1 MTPEQYCEKKTRGSG
16 SSFFYAFLF
25 LSPEKRR
32 AMMALYAF
40 CREVDDIADD
50 TQDKELAQKKLM
62 FWKKEIESVFRDEAQ
77 HPVGMELMW
86 TRKHFPIDKEMLDEM
101 IEGMLMDVSG
111 KPIVTDED
119 LNLYCYRV
127 AGVVGLMSI
136 AVFGF
141 TQEASKTFAL
151 RMGDALQFTN
161 ILRDVYE
168 DTRIGR
174 IYLPQQTRAKFK
186 VTDQDIRTGFGND
199 EEKNRN
205 LRDLLAHYAEKAEQ
219 AYQDALKA
227 LPAEDR
233 KSLTPSLMMGA
244 IYYAH
249 LHRLR
254 EINFDVWHRHAR
266 ISPLRK
272 IWIAYRA
279 WSYEKKVLK
288 NSDGASAPYRLSF

>member
-1 MTPEQYCEKKTRGSG
+1 MNPEKYCEDKTRGSG

-25 LSPEKRR
+25 LSSEKRR

-40 CREVDDIADD
+40 CREVDDIADEI
-50 TQDKELAQKKLM
+50 KEKEVAIPKLV
-62 FWKKEIESVFRDEAQ
+62 FWQEEIDRVFDGKAR
-77 HPVGMELMW
+77 HPVGKELMW
-86 TRKHFPIDKEMLDEM
+86 TIAHYPMEKEQFTEM

-119 LNLYCYRV
+119 LDLYCYRV

-136 AVFGF
+136 AVFGYNNE
-141 TQEASKTFAL
+141 QSRQFAL
-151 RMGDALQFTN
+151 KMGNALQLTN

-168 DTRIGR
+168 DTKINR

-186 VTDQDIRTGFGND
+186 VTDQDIRQGFADNAQA
-199 EEKNRN
+199 NAN
-205 LRDLLAHYAEKAEQ
+205 LKALLQYYLDKAEQ
-219 AYQDALKA
+219 AYADALAA

-233 KSLTPSLMMGA
+233 QSLTPSLMMGA

-249 LHRLR
+249 VAQLKAADL
-254 EINFDVWHRHAR
+254 DVWKQPVR

-272 IWIAYRA
+272 IWVAWRTYR
-279 WSYEKKVLK
+279 YEKKAVKKSL
-288 NSDGASAPYRLSF
+288 PLRLDF

>member
-1 MTPEQYCEKKTRGSG
+1 MSPERYCEDKTRGSG

-40 CREVDDIADD
+40 CREVDDIADEI
-50 TQDKELAQKKLM
+50 KEQEVAVRKLI
-62 FWKKEIESVFRDEAQ
+62 FWQEEIDRVFEGVAR
-77 HPVGMELMW
+77 HPVGKELMW
-86 TRKHFPIDKEMLDEM
+86 TIAHYPVEKEQFTEM

-111 KPIVTDED
+111 KPIVTDDD

-141 TQEASKTFAL
+141 SQEASKTFAL
-151 RMGDALQFTN
+151 RMGDALQLTN

-168 DTRIGR
+168 DTKIDR

-186 VTDQDIRTGFGND
+186 VTDQDIRQGFADNAQT
-199 EEKNRN
+199 NAN
-205 LRDLLAHYAEKAEQ
+205 LKALMQHYYDKAEQ
-219 AYQDALKA
+219 AYADALAA

-233 KSLTPSLMMGA
+233 QSLTPSLMMGA

-249 LHRLR
+249 LAKLKKVD
-254 EINFDVWHRHAR
+254 FDVWKHPAR
-266 ISPLRK
+266 LTPLKK
-272 IWIAYRA
+272 IWVAWRAYR
-279 WSYEKKVLK
+279 YEKKAAKKGL
-288 NSDGASAPYRLSF
+288 SLRLNF

>member
-1 MTPEQYCEKKTRGSG
+1 MNPEKYCEDKTRGAG

-40 CREVDDIADD
+40 CREVDDIADEI
-50 TQDKELAQKKLM
+50 KEKEVATRKLV
-62 FWKKEIESVFRDEAQ
+62 FWQEEVDRVFEGVAR
-77 HPVGMELMW
+77 HPVGIELMW
-86 TRKHFPIDKEMLDEM
+86 TIEHYPVEKIMLTEM

-119 LNLYCYRV
+119 LDLYCYRV

-141 TQEASKTFAL
+141 SQEASRGFAL
-151 RMGDALQFTN
+151 KMGNALQLTN

-168 DTRIGR
+168 DTKIER

-186 VTDQDIRTGFGND
+186 VTDHDIRQGFGDNAQA
-199 EEKNRN
+199 NAN
-205 LRDLLAHYAEKAEQ
+205 LKALLQHYFDKAEQ
-219 AYQDALKA
+219 SYTDALAA
-227 LPAEDR
+227 LPKEDR
-233 KSLTPSLMMGA
+233 QSLTPSLMMGA

-249 LHRLR
+249 LAKLK
-254 EINFDVWHRHAR
+254 NVDFDVWQQPVRLT
-266 ISPLRK
+266 PLKK
-272 IWIAYRA
+272 IWVAWKAYR
-279 WSYEKKVLK
+279 YEKKAVKKAL
-288 NSDGASAPYRLSF
+288 PLRLDF